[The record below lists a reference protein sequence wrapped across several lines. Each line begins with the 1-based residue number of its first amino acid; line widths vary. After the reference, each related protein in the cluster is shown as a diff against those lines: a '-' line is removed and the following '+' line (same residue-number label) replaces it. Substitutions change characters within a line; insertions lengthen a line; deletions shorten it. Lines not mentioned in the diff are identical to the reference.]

1 VPLAAKP
8 YGSREAD
15 KVKYR
20 LGGLVGAEE
29 EVVDVRVGEGGEGCW
44 LSLSDSGNCPSG
56 DVASR
61 QEVRHVLLVSAA
73 EDALSGRSLAVSAGG
88 KLEPVSG
95 RESVVDEFA
104 DVITKGARELAR

>member
-1 VPLAAKP
+1 MSASVKKARVVGWLCPILANAP
-8 YGSREAD
+8 
-15 KVKYR
+15 
-20 LGGLVGAEE
+20 
-29 EVVDVRVGEGGEGCW
+29 
-44 LSLSDSGNCPSG
+44 G
-56 DVASR
+56 DMASR